1 MTYPQFFNCNLRV
14 SKSTPTR
21 CVACGFATQ
30 CGVSCRTEWSLAY
43 LEDCLANEWV
53 SKWVRVSVRVRV
65 CPGAVWVEFV
75 ESTPPKRVDKS
86 FQWRLATTHGSPPLH
101 RGEWIHLICIRL
113 CIVNNFYAY
122 FRLYHERLIG
132 QAIKSHR
139 VWFGKL
145 LTTYL
150 RYNFMPFVG
159 SRQSIIVCHCRTAHT
174 LPRQY

>member
-1 MTYPQFFNCNLRV
+1 M
-14 SKSTPTR
+14 S
-21 CVACGFATQ
+21 ACECECA
-30 CGVSCRTEWSLAY
+30 SA
-43 LEDCLANEWV
+43 CLPR
-53 SKWVRVSVRVRV
+53 S
-65 CPGAVWVEFV
+65 VWVEFV
-75 ESTPPKRVDKS
+75 ESTPPTRVDKS

-150 RYNFMPFVG
+150 RYNFMPFVR

-174 LPRQY
+174 RSLSSPASTNELWHLFNAFRLRRVNDKHFRHYPR

>member
-1 MTYPQFFNCNLRV
+1 M
-14 SKSTPTR
+14 S
-21 CVACGFATQ
+21 ACECA
-30 CGVSCRTEWSLAY
+30 SA
-43 LEDCLANEWV
+43 CLP
-53 SKWVRVSVRVRV
+53 R
-65 CPGAVWVEFV
+65 AVWVEFV
-75 ESTPPKRVDKS
+75 ESTPPTRVDKT
-86 FQWRLATTHGSPPLH
+86 FQWRLATTH
-101 RGEWIHLICIRL
+101 RGEWRVLIHLICIRL

-174 LPRQY
+174 LPPLSTFPPALMNYGIYLMPFDCVVLMTNIFDIILADIWPRVLAFHVSRFQFRFFGRY